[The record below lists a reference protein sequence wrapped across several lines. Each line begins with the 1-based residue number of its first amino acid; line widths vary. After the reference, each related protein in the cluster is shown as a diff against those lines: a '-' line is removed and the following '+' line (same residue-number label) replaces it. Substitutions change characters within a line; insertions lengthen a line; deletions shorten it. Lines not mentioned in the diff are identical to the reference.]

1 MRPKR
6 SHAKT
11 PKRLPRW
18 MVEIFSSVLVQTG
31 LKPSSCVCPVVG
43 RKPCKM
49 WCELHAFHHF
59 ASNVHA
65 LFLVISWFIQK
76 NCLPRQSAKLHV
88 GIPESLLWKP
98 FDILEY
104 ILIPVIVLNMKWSY
118 VKKNIHISWKW
129 APTGFDEAPP
139 TIYQRDFHKWYKIHD
154 TLKHQQIS
162 KLVVLEIPKRT
173 LLNIRLK
180 PLPLEGPIADWSP
193 LMLLQWPLCSWQGL
207 GLHGWWRCEIN
218 SCLGG
223 RNCRGGIL
231 PNYHVFLFFF
241 GYRKCNNLHRYL

>member
-1 MRPKR
+1 MRQTKKHMPRHAIVCRGEWLR
-6 SHAKT
+6 SSPQFWSKQDWNPA
-11 PKRLPRW
+11 L
-18 MVEIFSSVLVQTG
+18 
-31 LKPSSCVCPVVG
+31 VCPVVG

-76 NCLPRQSAKLHV
+76 NFLPRQSAKLHV

-139 TIYQRDFHKWYKIHD
+139 TIYQRDWHKWYKIHD
-154 TLKHQQIS
+154 TLRIGRFQ
-162 KLVVLEIPKRT
+162 
-173 LLNIRLK
+173 N
-180 PLPLEGPIADWSP
+180 
-193 LMLLQWPLCSWQGL
+193 
-207 GLHGWWRCEIN
+207 WWFSRSQKN
-218 SCLGG
+218 
-223 RNCRGGIL
+223 
-231 PNYHVFLFFF
+231 PP
-241 GYRKCNNLHRYL
+241 